1 MPTYDIDHVKSPG
14 RASSIVGEVEALNG
28 DGHEGLRKSYAAQ
41 QALSERAKKAA
52 IAIDL
57 AQSDREDGEIEEGI
71 EEFSTEGA
79 AAMHDTGSDIDLL
92 TRIERIWE
100 IPNLSEEQKAARVT
114 QMTLAAQ
121 SQKQQGTSGRD
132 KTHYAQNV
140 TFTDKFSA
148 DGTQDI
154 SKFLKKFYKAMLT
167 VHPDQQRLHFLK
179 ALGDTEREALTAAE
193 KEYKASCGEERFNMD
208 QIAEW
213 MRKQYRLRFEKTTHM
228 VQLNKNVRGNRKI
241 AVWLHDLERVIQE
254 LETDHGVHTN
264 MDDFM
269 PAHISTCAE
278 KDKYL
283 KRILDNINQNLFF
296 LEIGHM
302 SKTAMVPQVRISG
315 DQS

>member
-1 MPTYDIDHVKSPG
+1 
-14 RASSIVGEVEALNG
+14 
-28 DGHEGLRKSYAAQ
+28 
-41 QALSERAKKAA
+41 
-52 IAIDL
+52 
-57 AQSDREDGEIEEGI
+57 
-71 EEFSTEGA
+71 
-79 AAMHDTGSDIDLL
+79 
-92 TRIERIWE
+92 
-100 IPNLSEEQKAARVT
+100 
-114 QMTLAAQ
+114 
-121 SQKQQGTSGRD
+121 
-132 KTHYAQNV
+132 
-140 TFTDKFSA
+140 
-148 DGTQDI
+148 
-154 SKFLKKFYKAMLT
+154 
-167 VHPDQQRLHFLK
+167 
-179 ALGDTEREALTAAE
+179 
-193 KEYKASCGEERFNMD
+193 MD

-302 SKTAMVPQVRISG
+302 SKTATSRKSERSAKSCYKITPLRSG
-315 DQS
+315 RRRTPTFSRWTATTTKRRRVTRGSSSVLTAAPLTTPSSRATSR